1 MHSMADTT
9 RAQLDASLAAALAGG
24 DPTAIHAAADA
35 ILAHVRTA
43 KAAPW
48 AGTGT
53 LNRFTLLPADW
64 AAVIASSD
72 PAGFGR
78 ELWAR
83 HRASRWKTDEL
94 PLFEYLDALRC
105 YIATGSPTSFPTL
118 RDDGSIP
125 NDIAEEVAA
134 LEVIADGL
142 RRRNRGRASD
152 GIAFFESRVAA
163 GGMRAGS
170 ELYPAALRATLGTP
184 RRRTA

>member
-1 MHSMADTT
+1 MLDSR
-9 RAQLDASLAAALAGG
+9 RALLDEKLAAALAGG
-24 DPTAIHAAADA
+24 EPVTIHAAADA

-43 KAAPW
+43 KTAPW

-53 LNRFTLLPADW
+53 LSRFTLLPADW
-64 AAVIASSD
+64 AAVITSSD

-78 ELWAR
+78 ALWAR
-83 HRASRWKTDEL
+83 HRASRWNTDEL

-105 YIATGSPTSFPTL
+105 YIATGSPASIPPL

-125 NDIAEEVAA
+125 DDIAEEVAA

-142 RRRNRGRASD
+142 RRRNRGRVSH
-152 GIAFFESRVAA
+152 GIAFFESRVIA

-170 ELYPAALRATLGTP
+170 ELYPAALRHVCGLPP
-184 RRRTA
+184 RN